1 MKLLIR
7 QRMFTLT
14 DNYHVYDET
23 GDVRYDVEQAFLAL
37 GHQFHVYD
45 RRADERSEEVGFI
58 RQKLFTLMPT
68 FEIVIRGK
76 VVGTVRKELSL
87 FRPRY
92 HVDFMGWDV
101 EGDLM
106 GWDYRVTSGDRE
118 ILSISKELLNW
129 TDTYAMHY
137 RNPADEIPGLLLV
150 IAIDAVNCSHNNN

>member
-1 MKLLIR
+1 MKLLIK
-7 QRMFTLT
+7 QRLFTLT

-23 GDVRYDVEQAFLAL
+23 GDVRYEVEQAFLAL

-68 FEIVIRGK
+68 FEIVMGGR
-76 VVGTVRKELSL
+76 VVGTVRKEFTL

-106 GWDYRVTSGDRE
+106 GCDYRGTCNGRE
-118 ILSISKELLNW
+118 VLSISKELLNW

-137 RNPADEIPGLLLV
+137 RNVADEIPGLLLV
-150 IAIDAVNCSHNNN
+150 IAIDAVNCAHND